1 MDSSQRTDLTYQK
14 LLTQL
19 PNNNEALALAY
30 HEMEKIVDAL
40 EAYVKVRYT
49 SLVAFNH
56 LHRRYWSAV
65 SIPCVLMYTIQ

>member
-1 MDSSQRTDLTYQK
+1 LDSSQRTDLTYQK

-49 SLVAFNH
+49 SLEAFNR
-56 LHRRYWSAV
+56 LHR
-65 SIPCVLMYTIQ
+65 